1 MLRLVSTLYTPISQ
15 GIIILRFIIF
25 IALFFTSI
33 HANIDDYIALAK
45 EKNLSDSRYWHI
57 LLHMPSETSEI
68 DDEVFFLSPNGM
80 DNAEAEL
87 EATIAALVNE
97 EVFDDNATACRFPAR
112 KWWLSKELNM
122 KDLPQV
128 ECRKFDDLVGRVD
141 PQAVSLIFPSAY
153 INSPASMFGHT
164 FLRID
169 SSYKSKMLSHAI
181 NYAANADSSTE
192 NGMVF
197 AIKGLVGGYYGNYS
211 LLPYY
216 EKIKEYRD
224 TEERDM
230 WEYDLDLN
238 PEEMMQMMRH
248 IWEIHD
254 TYSWYYFFTENCSYN
269 MLWLIEVAK
278 PSVHLRE
285 YFNYQVLPPETIHVA
300 VSEGI
305 VTKRHYRPARRSKL
319 LAYESHLND
328 SDINDV
334 FSLARANTLPQTFL
348 KSSAKAA
355 QTQRYIL
362 EASSEFIEYDFL
374 AGDINASVYSKR
386 LHSILGAR
394 ASLGKGERIEIPV
407 PVDPMEGHRALRVRA
422 EAGVREDDGIGF
434 LGVRPANHDIR
445 DSDVGF
451 LRGTQIEF
459 FDLLFS
465 YGKDDFNVEK
475 ATLINIVSLAPRSKF
490 FKPFSWRLNTG
501 WDRKYLSD
509 STKFTSNASA
519 GLTWGNDLGYVYFLA
534 DALFYTDRSLTAGIG
549 GVAGTVIYKGRDFK
563 TNLEVTQRIY
573 DTGHDQL
580 LFSLSE
586 HYRSSQ
592 NTALSISYDYVE
604 KYNED
609 WDTVKFTFDYF
620 F

>member
-1 MLRLVSTLYTPISQ
+1 MLI
-15 GIIILRFIIF
+15 
-25 IALFFTSI
+25 TSVY
-33 HANIDDYIALAK
+33 ANTQHYLELAK
-45 EKNLSDSRYWHI
+45 EKNLSQSPYWHI
-57 LLHMPSETSEI
+57 LLHMPGNTSEI
-68 DDEVFFLSPNGM
+68 DDQAFFLSPEGM
-80 DNAEAEL
+80 SDANAEL
-87 EATIAALVNE
+87 EATIQALIDE
-97 EVFDDNATACRFPAR
+97 KVFDDNATACRFPAR
-112 KWWLSKELNM
+112 KWWLVKELGMN
-122 KDLPQV
+122 DLPEV
-128 ECRKFDDLVGRVD
+128 ECKAFDALLKRVD

-230 WEYDLDLN
+230 WEYDLNLN
-238 PEEMMQMMRH
+238 EEEIVQMMRH

-269 MLWLIEVAK
+269 MLWLIEAAK
-278 PSVHLRE
+278 PSVKLRD

-319 LAYESHLND
+319 LAYEAYLHER
-328 SDINDV
+328 DINEV
-334 FSLARANTLPQTFL
+334 FTLARAEISPQRFL
-348 KSSAKAA
+348 KESKKPV

-374 AGDINASVYSKR
+374 AGDINASVYRDR
-386 LHSILGAR
+386 LYSILTAR
-394 ASLGKGERIEIPV
+394 ASLGKGEKIDIPV
-407 PVDPMEGHRALRVRA
+407 PVDPMEGHRALRIRT
-422 EAGVREDDGIGF
+422 EAGVRDGEGIGF

-465 YGKDDFNVEK
+465 YGEDDFNVEK
-475 ATLINIVSLAPRSKF
+475 ATLINIVSLAPRTAF
-490 FKPFSWRLNTG
+490 FKPLSWRLNTG
-501 WDRKYLSD
+501 WDRNYLTE
-509 STKFTSNASA
+509 STKFTSNASG
-519 GLTWGNDLGYVYFLA
+519 GLTWGNDLGYVYLLA
-534 DALFYTDRSLTAGIG
+534 DALFYTDKSLTTGIG
-549 GVAGTVIYKGRDFK
+549 GVAGAVLYEGERFK
-563 TNLEVTQRIY
+563 TNIEGSQRLF

-580 LFSLSE
+580 LFSISQ

-592 NTALSISYDYVE
+592 NTALLLSYDYVQ
-604 KYNED
+604 KYGED
-609 WDTVKFTFDYF
+609 WDTLKLRFDYF

>member
-1 MLRLVSTLYTPISQ
+1 M
-15 GIIILRFIIF
+15 
-25 IALFFTSI
+25 
-33 HANIDDYIALAK
+33 HANVDDYIALAK

-57 LLHMPSETSEI
+57 LLHMPEDESEI
-68 DDEVFFLSPNGM
+68 DDEVFFLSPEGM
-80 DNAEAEL
+80 NNAQAEL
-87 EATIAALVNE
+87 EATITALVE
-97 EVFDDNATACRFPAR
+97 EKVFDDNATACRFPAR
-112 KWWLSKELNM
+112 KGWLVKALDM

-128 ECRKFDDLVGRVD
+128 ECKAFDELVGRVD

-169 SSYKSKMLSHAI
+169 SSYNSKMLSHAI

-238 PEEMMQMMRH
+238 QEEIMQMMRH

-269 MLWLIEVAK
+269 MLWLIEAAK

-285 YFNYQVLPPETIHVA
+285 YFNYQVLPPETIHVT

-305 VTKRHYRPARRSKL
+305 VTQRHYRPARRSKL
-319 LAYESHLND
+319 LAYEDHLD
-328 SDINDV
+328 DGDIDDV
-334 FSLARANTLPQTFL
+334 FTLARARTLPQTFL
-348 KSSAKAA
+348 QRSTKPL

-374 AGDINASVYSKR
+374 AGDINASVYRDR
-386 LHSILGAR
+386 LHAILGAR
-394 ASLGKGERIEIPV
+394 ASLGKGKKIDIPV
-407 PVDPMEGHRALRVRA
+407 PVDPMEGHRALRVRT
-422 EAGVREDDGIGF
+422 EGGVRDGDGIGF
-434 LGVRPANHDIR
+434 IGVRPANHDIK
-445 DSDVGF
+445 DSDTGF

-465 YGKDDFNVEK
+465 YGEDDFNVEK

-501 WDRKYLSD
+501 WDRNYLSE

-519 GLTWGNDLGYVYFLA
+519 GFTWGNELGYVYLLA
-534 DALFYTDRSLTAGIG
+534 DALFYTDRSLTAGMG
-549 GVAGTVIYKGRDFK
+549 GVAGAVIYQGRDLK
-563 TNLEVTQRIY
+563 TNIEMTQRIF
-573 DTGHDQL
+573 DTGHDQF
-580 LFSLSE
+580 LFSLSQ
-586 HYRSSQ
+586 HYRSSH
-592 NTALSISYDYVE
+592 NTALSLSYDHLQ
-604 KYNED
+604 KYEND
-609 WDTVKFTFDYF
+609 WNTVKFTFDYF

>member
-1 MLRLVSTLYTPISQ
+1 MFRLVSTLNTPISQ
-15 GIIILRFIIF
+15 GIIILRFIIL
-25 IALFFTSI
+25 IALSLTSI
-33 HANIDDYIALAK
+33 HANVDEYIALAK
-45 EKNLSDSRYWHI
+45 EKKLSDSRYWHI
-57 LLHMPSETSEI
+57 LLHMPDEESEI
-68 DDEVFFLSPNGM
+68 DDKVFFLSPDGM
-80 DNAEAEL
+80 NDAEAEL
-87 EATIAALVNE
+87 EATITALVNE
-97 EVFDDNATACRFPAR
+97 DVFDDNATACRFPAR
-112 KWWLSKELNM
+112 KWWLLQELNM

-128 ECRKFDDLVGRVD
+128 ECKAFEDLLGRVD
-141 PQAVSLIFPSAY
+141 PQSVSLIFPSAY

-169 SSYKSKMLSHAI
+169 SSYNSKMLSHAI

-230 WEYDLDLN
+230 WEYDLNLKQD
-238 PEEMMQMMRH
+238 EIIQMMRH

-269 MLWLIEVAK
+269 MLWLIEAAK

-285 YFNYQVLPPETIHVA
+285 YFNYQVLPPETIHVTLN
-300 VSEGI
+300 EDI
-305 VTKRHYRPARRSKL
+305 VKKRHYRPARRSKL
-319 LAYESHLND
+319 LAYENHLKE
-328 SDINDV
+328 SDIDDV
-334 FSLARANTLPQTFL
+334 FSLARAETHPQTFL
-348 KSSAKAA
+348 NNSNKAL
-355 QTQRYIL
+355 QTQQYIL

-374 AGDINASVYSKR
+374 AGDINASVYRDR
-386 LHSILGAR
+386 LHRILGAR

-407 PVDPMEGHRALRVRA
+407 PIDPMEGHRALRLRA
-422 EAGVREDDGIGF
+422 EAGVRDTEGIGF
-434 LGVRPANHDIR
+434 IGIRPANHDIK
-445 DSDVGF
+445 DSDIGF

-465 YGKDDFNVEK
+465 YGKDDFSVEK

-501 WDRKYLSD
+501 WDRNYLSE

-519 GLTWGNDLGYVYFLA
+519 GLTWGNDLGYVYLLA
-534 DALFYTDRSLTAGIG
+534 DALFYTDRSLTAGLG
-549 GVAGTVIYKGRDFK
+549 GVAGAVIYEGRDFK
-563 TNLEVTQRIY
+563 TNIEATQRLY
-573 DTGHDQL
+573 DTGKDQL
-580 LFSLSE
+580 LFSVSQ

-592 NTALSISYDYVE
+592 NTAVSISYDYVE
-604 KYNED
+604 KFEND